1 MNPQASLYDCGVRV
15 MAERRFISKQIFND
29 DIFTDLE
36 VQARL
41 LYAYLILNA
50 DDDGFLKNTKQMMF
64 LSGADINDLQ
74 TLVSAG
80 YLYEFPSG
88 AFVIRHWNMMNKV
101 QPTRKSD
108 TIYQNEKSEL
118 TIINDVYC
126 RQDVD
131 KVSTQGSIG
140 QGSGSIGQDSTEQ
153 ASIGKGRAGQGKEG
167 KDTSSSPSSSDDIA
181 KFEKVRDYQEKHP
194 ECSKLITAFQTKIK
208 ALRDMDDF
216 VLICMLYETYG
227 KDALADAMVTTIK
240 EGGKSVQY
248 LAGVCKKQ
256 NAEPERG
263 CNHG

>member
-1 MNPQASLYDCGVRV
+1 

-41 LYAYLILNA
+41 LYVYLVLNA

-101 QPTRKSD
+101 QPTRKAD

-118 TIINDVYC
+118 TIINNIYC

-131 KVSTQGSIG
+131 KMPTQD
-140 QGSGSIGQDSTEQ
+140 SIGQDSVSIGQDSSGQ
-153 ASIGKGRAGQGKEG
+153 ASTGKGRTGKGKEG
-167 KDTSSSPSSSDDIA
+167 KDIPSSSASDDIA
-181 KFEKVRDYQEKHP
+181 KFEKVREYQERHP
-194 ECSKLITAFQTKIK
+194 ECSKLITTFQTKIK

-216 VLICMLYETYG
+216 VLICILYETYG
-227 KDALADAMVTTIK
+227 KDALEKAILSMMKAGTT
-240 EGGKSVQY
+240 SVQE
-248 LAGVCKKQ
+248 LADYCKSQNPDKSSRRGVK
-256 NAEPERG
+256 
-263 CNHG
+263 

>member
-1 MNPQASLYDCGVRV
+1 

-140 QGSGSIGQDSTEQ
+140 QGSGSIGQDSTDQ
-153 ASIGKGRAGQGKEG
+153 ASTGKGRAGQGKEG
-167 KDTSSSPSSSDDIA
+167 KDTFSSPSSSDDIA
-181 KFEKVRDYQEKHP
+181 KFEKVMNYQKKHP
-194 ECSKLITAFQTKIK
+194 ECKKLIEIYQKKIEPI
-208 ALRDMDDF
+208 RNFDDF
-216 VLICMLYETYG
+216 LIICDLYEYYG
-227 KDALADAMVTTIK
+227 KDVLGDALVTMANNGIK
-240 EGGKSVQY
+240 SAHNLVELCKSHNDDIQTRK
-248 LAGVCKKQ
+248 GV
-256 NAEPERG
+256 
-263 CNHG
+263 